1 MKYQEE
7 VSLWGQIRLVVAK
20 EENDYEHGVSLG
32 VMKIEQVAV
41 IIEQYC

>member
-7 VSLWGQIRLVVAK
+7 VSLWGQITLVVAK
-20 EENDYEHGVSLG
+20 EENDYERGVSLG
-32 VMKIEQVAV
+32 VMKIEKVVV